1 MPDFSSLNEA
11 VATSLRLLRTDATDT
26 ETATGVRELLE
37 ITAGEGQYSAVYRPW
52 YAAAHWLETGDR
64 LQSGAGA
71 SFSLADVQAF
81 YAFQAKLDGD
91 ITVPEVWKVPV
102 TTRSAPS
109 SGSVPIEVTW

>member
-1 MPDFSSLNEA
+1 MPDFSNLNEA
-11 VATSLRLLRTDATDT
+11 LATSLRLLRTDATDT

-37 ITAGEGQYSAVYRPW
+37 ITAGQGQYSVVYRPW

-64 LQSGAGA
+64 LESGAGA

-91 ITVPEVWKVPV
+91 ITVPETWKV
-102 TTRSAPS
+102 TLTSTNRT
-109 SGSVPIEVTW
+109 SGSVPLTVEW